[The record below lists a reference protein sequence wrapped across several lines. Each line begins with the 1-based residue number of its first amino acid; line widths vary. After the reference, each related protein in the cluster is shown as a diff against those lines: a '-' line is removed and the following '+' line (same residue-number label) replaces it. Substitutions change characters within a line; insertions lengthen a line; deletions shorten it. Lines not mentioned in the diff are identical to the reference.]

1 MSQKNTCMM
10 GGGVNLAILAVS
22 LIVKDKSKISNST
35 VNLLIQEMFNF
46 ETQKNISG
54 MLLCCEERP
63 IRCEKTK
70 PQAGMAKRL
79 LFVCMS

>member
-1 MSQKNTCMM
+1 MM
-10 GGGVNLAILAVS
+10 GGWGGELTLQYLPVS
-22 LIVKDKSKISNST
+22 LTVKDKSKISNST
-35 VNLLIQEMFNF
+35 VNLLIQEMFNY

-54 MLLCCEERP
+54 MLLCCKERL

>member
-1 MSQKNTCMM
+1 MM
-10 GGGVNLAILAVS
+10 GGELTLQYLPVS

-35 VNLLIQEMFNF
+35 VNLLIQEMFNY

-54 MLLCCEERP
+54 MLLCCNEKP